1 LEEWRLV
8 SLFEYILNFLYLL
21 GWIFGKISEFLLGKV
36 LGGESSWIFGF
47 NLGVLII
54 LTVVY
59 VAWGVVSKFLKY
71 VLILG
76 WAFVVLRIILAL
88 SAGI

>member
-1 LEEWRLV
+1 LLV
-8 SLFEYILNFLYLL
+8 
-21 GWIFGKISEFLLGKV
+21 WIFGKISEFIFGKV
-36 LGGESSWIFGF
+36 IGGESSWAFGI

-54 LTVVY
+54 LTIIF
-59 VAWGVVSKFLKY
+59 VAWNVISKFLKY